1 MKDAL
6 FGGVNAAVLTPLHD
20 DLSPDLDRMAAHCRW
35 LMANG
40 CDGLGILGTTGE
52 ANSLGVA
59 QRVAIMEGLA
69 ERGIAPDTLMPG
81 TGTPALADTVLLTKR
96 AQSLGCKGVLV
107 LPPFFY
113 KSPTEDGLFA
123 SFSELVN
130 RVGSGMRIY
139 LYHFPQQSAVPITL
153 SLIARLLKAFPGVI
167 KGAKDSSGDFAN
179 TSAMVREFAQD
190 GFEVYG
196 ADDSRLQDL
205 LKLGG
210 AGGITAAAN
219 VSSAMSAKVY
229 ADLDGP
235 AGASAQAA
243 LAAVRKAVTSVP
255 LIPALKALTA
265 RRTGDEAWNTVLP
278 PHLPLSSGDAETLF
292 AAFDASGVVFQE
304 PS

>member
-40 CDGLGILGTTGE
+40 CNGLGILGTTGE

-113 KSPTEDGLFA
+113 KRCPARPAHRLGRKWGGGGTACHLANMLGGG
-123 SFSELVN
+123 
-130 RVGSGMRIY
+130 RVEAGSG
-139 LYHFPQQSAVPITL
+139 
-153 SLIARLLKAFPGVI
+153 
-167 KGAKDSSGDFAN
+167 
-179 TSAMVREFAQD
+179 
-190 GFEVYG
+190 
-196 ADDSRLQDL
+196 
-205 LKLGG
+205 
-210 AGGITAAAN
+210 
-219 VSSAMSAKVY
+219 
-229 ADLDGP
+229 
-235 AGASAQAA
+235 
-243 LAAVRKAVTSVP
+243 
-255 LIPALKALTA
+255 
-265 RRTGDEAWNTVLP
+265 
-278 PHLPLSSGDAETLF
+278 
-292 AAFDASGVVFQE
+292 
-304 PS
+304 

>member
-1 MKDAL
+1 
-6 FGGVNAAVLTPLHD
+6 
-20 DLSPDLDRMAAHCRW
+20 
-35 LMANG
+35 
-40 CDGLGILGTTGE
+40 
-52 ANSLGVA
+52 
-59 QRVAIMEGLA
+59 
-69 ERGIAPDTLMPG
+69 
-81 TGTPALADTVLLTKR
+81 
-96 AQSLGCKGVLV
+96 
-107 LPPFFY
+107 
-113 KSPTEDGLFA
+113 
-123 SFSELVN
+123 
-130 RVGSGMRIY
+130 MRIY

-235 AGASAQAA
+235 GGASAQTA
-243 LAAVRKAVTSVP
+243 LATVRKAVTSVP
-255 LIPALKALTA
+255 LISGTQSPHRPGVPGTRPGTPCCHPTSRSRPVMLRPCSLRSMRAGSCSKVCVSPSSPCD
-265 RRTGDEAWNTVLP
+265 DERLWLMSLAWWTTQTRQRN
-278 PHLPLSSGDAETLF
+278 S
-292 AAFDASGVVFQE
+292 
-304 PS
+304 